1 MKIERKNSRST
12 SRVGIIANPAS
23 GKDIRRLVSH
33 ATVTSNTEKTDI
45 LKRVILGIDSTG
57 VDEILIMPDYY
68 GLGIRALDALDHH
81 PLSSRITMLDL
92 EIQGDQEDSIQAA
105 QIMKESGVDCIITLG
120 GDGTNRVVSKT
131 CGEVPLIPIS
141 TGTNN
146 VFPVMS
152 DGTTAGMAAGILA
165 RKIVDSE
172 EVTSRRKRIKLLRGG
187 EEKDHALIDAV
198 VVTESFIGARALWD
212 MQRIEQIF
220 LTQAEPGSIGLSSIG
235 AALKPV
241 GVQDQFGLLIELG
254 PGRKVKAPIAPGLI
268 MEVEVKSYR
277 VLEPGERVPLTL
289 APSIIALDG
298 EREIEINVADRFE
311 MVLGMDGPR
320 VGDISKILQEAVK
333 RGFFW
338 VEGKQNK
345 TGGEGVK

>member
-1 MKIERKNSRST
+1 MKIEGKKSRST

-45 LKRVILGIDSTG
+45 LKRAILGIDSTG

-68 GLGIRALDALDHH
+68 GLGIRVLEALDHH
-81 PLSSRITMLDL
+81 PLSSRITILDF
-92 EIQGDQEDSIQAA
+92 EIQGNQEDSIQAA

-165 RKIVDSE
+165 RKIVDKE
-172 EVTSRRKRIKLLRGG
+172 EVTSTRKKIKLLRGG
-187 EEKDHALIDAV
+187 EEKDLALIDAV
-198 VVTESFIGARALWD
+198 VVTDSFVGAKALWD
-212 MQRIEQIF
+212 MQRVEQIL

-235 AALKPV
+235 AVLNPI
-241 GVQDQFGLLIELG
+241 GTQDQCGLLIELG
-254 PGRKVKAPIAPGLI
+254 PGKKVKAPIAPGLI
-268 MEVEVKSYR
+268 TEVEVRTYR

-289 APSIIALDG
+289 VPSIIALDG
-298 EREIEINVADRFE
+298 EREIEINVPDRFE

-338 VEGKQNK
+338 VEGK
-345 TGGEGVK
+345 